1 MSHIINYGD
10 SYIVYDDVFHVVFG
24 YSCNN
29 EDKYNVLLVIK
40 LLDKLGMELYK

>member
-29 EDKYNVLLVIK
+29 EDKYNVLLVMK
-40 LLDKLGMELYK
+40 LLCKLGVELYK